1 MKHKPISDYAP
12 ALLLKPSVQ
21 RLIDLLHNKGYRVV
35 GPTVRDG
42 AVLGGLVNST
52 RPI

>member
-1 MKHKPISDYAP
+1 MPITDQAP
-12 ALLLKPSVQ
+12 AVLPKSMFR